1 MSELYHKV
9 PPHSIESEQSLLGA
23 MLLNADAIVVAL
35 EVVDANDFYQSS
47 HKTIFE
53 AIVGLYSEQKPC
65 DIVTLQERLKSIGK
79 LAEIGGISYI
89 SQLLNIVPTSK
100 NAEHYAR
107 IVKDKSLLRAL
118 IMCSSEISDSSYE
131 PSAKAELVL
140 DESEQKILA
149 LSQFKSTKS
158 FFLLKDLVNDTFA
171 HLEELYKRK
180 QPVTGVASGFM
191 DLDSYTAGFQKSD
204 LIIVAA
210 RPSMGKTAFCLN
222 LAQYAAYKKRVPVM
236 FFSLEMSHTQLVTR
250 LICSEARVN
259 GTKVRTGALEE
270 GDWSKIII
278 ASGILN
284 DTPMLIDEVPNASL
298 LEIRS
303 KARKAYA
310 QHQIGLIIIDYLQLI
325 TYSGS
330 EKFESRQQ
338 EVSSISRSL
347 KGLARELNVPVI
359 CLSQLSRAVESRPD
373 KRPMLSDLRESG
385 AIEQDADVVM
395 FLYREYY
402 YNRQKE
408 EARGK
413 AEVIIAKQRN
423 GALGTVQLAFNDNI
437 AKFENLAKPYHQD
450 GQEEYYQE

>member
-1 MSELYHKV
+1 MSEMYHKV

-23 MLLNADAIVVAL
+23 MLLNVDAIVVAL
-35 EVVDANDFYQSS
+35 EVVSSADFYQSS

-53 AIVGLYSEQKPC
+53 AIVSLYAEQMPC
-65 DIVTLQERLKSIGK
+65 DIVTLQERLKSSGK
-79 LAEIGGISYI
+79 LAEIGGVSYI

-118 IMCSSEISDSSYE
+118 IICSSEISDSSYE

-140 DESEQKILA
+140 DEAEQKVLS
-149 LSQFKSTKS
+149 LSQFKTTKS
-158 FFLLKDLVNDTFA
+158 FYVLKDLVNDTFA
-171 HLEELYKRK
+171 YLEELYKNK
-180 QPVTGVASGFM
+180 KPVTGVPSGFM
-191 DLDSYTAGFQKSD
+191 DLDIYTAGFQKSD
-204 LIIVAA
+204 LIILAA

-222 LAQYAAYKKRVPVM
+222 VAQYAAYKERVPVL
-236 FFSLEMSHTQLVTR
+236 FFSLEMPHTQLVTR
-250 LICSEARVN
+250 LLCSEAKVN
-259 GTKVRTGALEE
+259 GTKVRTGFLTEE
-270 GDWSKIII
+270 DWSKIIL

-284 DTPMLIDEVPNASL
+284 ETPMILDAVPNASL

-310 QHQIGLIIIDYLQLI
+310 QHNIGLIIIDYLQLI
-325 TYSGS
+325 TYSGN
-330 EKFESRQQ
+330 ERFESRQQ

-385 AIEQDADVVM
+385 AIEQDADLVM

-413 AEVIIAKQRN
+413 GEVIIAKQRN
-423 GALGTVQLAFNDNI
+423 GALGTVQLAFNENI
-437 AKFENLAKPYHQD
+437 ARFENLAKEYHQEYQ
-450 GQEEYYQE
+450 QEY